1 MQRLKYLAMG
11 ALVIAGCASSQ
22 ASREP
27 TTPAPAATS
36 GMQSE
41 GMRGDMEGMC
51 PMQVEGTS
59 VAAEDVDGGV
69 ALTFTT
75 SSDVAELR
83 RRVAR
88 MAQMH
93 GQHGMGMHARAGA
106 DHGHAHGGQ
115 RGDAGQHQG
124 GMMPGGMMMPA
135 ATARSE
141 EVESGARI
149 VLTPQDAADLEK
161 LREHARH
168 MTQRMSSGQCPMM
181 SMHGEAAEPPPAS
194 SEDHE
199 STIPKGT
206 TELFLQLRGDE
217 S

>member
-1 MQRLKYLAMG
+1 MQRLNHLAMG
-11 ALVIAGCASSQ
+11 ALVIAGCASTQ

-36 GMQSE
+36 GTQSE
-41 GMRGDMEGMC
+41 GMRGNMQGMC
-51 PMQVEGTS
+51 PMQVEGTV
-59 VAAEDVDGGV
+59 VAAEKVDGGV

-75 SSDVAELR
+75 SSDVPELR

-93 GQHGMGMHARAGA
+93 GQHGMGMHALAGA

-115 RGDAGQHQG
+115 RSDASQHQG
-124 GMMPGGMMMPA
+124 GMMAGGMMMPA

-141 EVESGARI
+141 EVQGGARI
-149 VLTPQDAADLEK
+149 LLTPQDAADLEK

-168 MTQRMSSGQCPMM
+168 MTERMSSGQCPMM
-181 SMHGEAAEPPPAS
+181 SMLGEGAEPPPAS
-194 SEDHE
+194 SGDHE
-199 STIPKGT
+199 FHHPEGKN
-206 TELFLQLRGDE
+206 
-217 S
+217 